1 MTSMEIK
8 IHPSTES
15 PLTAQTVANTLLHL
29 PQTPAILPFNSV
41 SGPGPVCLF
50 PVSLLGQP
58 PLQSQSEPILLL
70 PASSLPVAQS
80 AHANA
85 SMLSPKMSSA
95 LTLPQQLLLN
105 TAQLPAMIKPPAA
118 SLPANQSP
126 IQQEASSQ
134 SIIVLPLGTNEP
146 VPNKSL
152 PEKNSENKCLPADS
166 TESSSKEKWT
176 RSGTSRRKSTK
187 ISELCSMR
195 ENSKKFVSSAQ
206 TPPSISLTSN
216 ETLGNSMSQDS
227 LCSSVKPNDISQILS
242 SLPPGWQVVG
252 MTGLEQ
258 VSALRLEE
266 CRPLSQTS
274 QVMVSP
280 GCKPLTPSLVC
291 VNLNNVSQP
300 VASETPDNSAVNE
313 LTCCVKLDD
322 IPCTQVISIKTEPI
336 KEEETKPDST
346 SDDQSIKRPREKFS
360 GVRKLRGNTNDQTE
374 KSRYCAQSNVA
385 TRNSVNPYA
394 LSESLDC
401 RSSTLND
408 QWTIVGVTSIPQ
420 TTVKDVSTLSNAM
433 SNTATVT
440 SSSSDHI
447 VSSQSVDQSPETI
460 ILKIPICPSSTSK
473 GKRKTKVGANKAVSS
488 TITSVSA
495 APVPDPPKDKEGSQV
510 NKSEDMKWTIV
521 GLTQTPLS
529 QDDTTGNI
537 QHALPSGHSSVLSYP
552 SGLTGGN
559 SSLLTPLLNNA
570 STSANTHLLN
580 IMSAISTTNQLMLQK
595 NMSNQNNLI
604 SPADVGSVGSDDVT
618 KTNHQRDH
626 SSGAIPDKNE
636 WKVVGVTPLGLP
648 VASVNPFTQVSP
660 FQVTPFQPLSSLV
673 PVPLLLPPSTSLIP
687 EEPTTSVGKNLAS
700 ATISSVSSA
709 SSPHP
714 GTATTSSVILPPPVS
729 TCLKQLTASDFEAL
743 QAYRFQHGLDHLL
756 HNSSENLLS
765 PINFHKSVEPNHW
778 NVVGMLANNQVSL
791 LDSENTLTSNL
802 NTQTLSKSSRTTCKE
817 TTLNDGPSQISAP
830 LTSPK
835 NNTVRQTLAS
845 KLKCGGT
852 QSKLYKFKNFVK
864 LNEES
869 MTSICKDQ
877 ISATIPSVSKSM
889 TSPHYV
895 KKNTVSSLLR
905 LKRMQKSRHDASHR
919 LDAMNYMDVQA
930 KGDLSRSKVRSLRSY
945 AGNRGLFTKAKECN
959 DETHTFSEAQVSTF
973 SSKHEVE
980 ESFLEVQSSA
990 SSNQIMSPE
999 KQRSEGSFVK
1009 TQPHS
1014 AARKRKLKVPR
1025 RMIAVD
1031 TDYHPF
1037 DTSSDSN

>member
-29 PQTPAILPFNSV
+29 PQTPAILPFTSV

-70 PASSLPVAQS
+70 PASSLPAAQS

-85 SMLSPKMSSA
+85 SVLSPKMSSA

-126 IQQEASSQ
+126 VQQEASSQ

-195 ENSKKFVSSAQ
+195 ENSKKFINSAQ

-216 ETLGNSMSQDS
+216 ETLGNTMSQDS
-227 LCSSVKPNDISQILS
+227 LCSSVKTNDISQILS

-258 VSALRLEE
+258 VSALRLGE

-322 IPCTQVISIKTEPI
+322 IPCTQIISIKTEPI

-440 SSSSDHI
+440 SSSSDHV

-495 APVPDPPKDKEGSQV
+495 APVPDPPKDKESSQV

-559 SSLLTPLLNNA
+559 SSLLNPLLNNA
-570 STSANTHLLN
+570 STNANTHLLN

-595 NMSNQNNLI
+595 NMSNQNNL
-604 SPADVGSVGSDDVT
+604 
-618 KTNHQRDH
+618 R
-626 SSGAIPDKNE
+626 
-636 WKVVGVTPLGLP
+636 
-648 VASVNPFTQVSP
+648 
-660 FQVTPFQPLSSLV
+660 
-673 PVPLLLPPSTSLIP
+673 TSIRWRY
-687 EEPTTSVGKNLAS
+687 
-700 ATISSVSSA
+700 
-709 SSPHP
+709 H
-714 GTATTSSVILPPPVS
+714 
-729 TCLKQLTASDFEAL
+729 
-743 QAYRFQHGLDHLL
+743 
-756 HNSSENLLS
+756 
-765 PINFHKSVEPNHW
+765 HW

-817 TTLNDGPSQISAP
+817 TTLNDGPSQISTP

-945 AGNRGLFTKAKECN
+945 AGNLGLFTKAKECN
-959 DETHTFSEAQVSTF
+959 DEIHTFSEAQVSTF